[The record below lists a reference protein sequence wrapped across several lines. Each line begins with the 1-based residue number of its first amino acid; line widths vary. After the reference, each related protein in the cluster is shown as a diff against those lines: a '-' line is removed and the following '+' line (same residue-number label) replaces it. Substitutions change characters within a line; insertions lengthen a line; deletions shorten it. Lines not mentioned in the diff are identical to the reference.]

1 MSLRR
6 LILENLL
13 YHWRGNLAVLLGV
26 VVGTAVLTGALF
38 VGDSLT
44 GSLHAMAREQLGWV
58 DQAMVA
64 GRFVRAKLA
73 DEIQAEKVCPALFL
87 RGSAAVEVGEGGAPQ
102 AKVHRVGG
110 VTVL

>member
-1 MSLRR
+1 MTFTQLVWR
-6 LILENLL
+6 NLF

-44 GSLHAMAREQLGWV
+44 GSLHTMAREQLSWV

-73 DEIQAEKVCPALFL
+73 DEIQADKACPAIFL
-87 RGSAAVEVGEGGAPQ
+87 KGSATVEGGAT
-102 AKVHRVGG
+102 R
-110 VTVL
+110 

>member
-1 MSLRR
+1 MTFAQLVGR
-6 LILENLL
+6 NLV

-58 DQAMVA
+58 DQALVA

-73 DEIQAEKVCPALFL
+73 DEIRAEKICPAIFL
-87 RGSAAVEVGEGGAPQ
+87 RGSAAVEGTPRTDVRRAG
-102 AKVHRVGG
+102 
-110 VTVL
+110 